1 MRYLE
6 ILYKLSQWPLFGSV
20 FKCLIPLS
28 VDVVNQPTTK
38 VGGGSSTTSLV
49 VYSVNLIHT
58 LGATDDM
65 FSQAINLDNL
75 IIKSISFKGFGV
87 TNRDVNL
94 FLQGAIGLLDAD
106 FVDSPYPRLLALNGD
121 LDDFSPDAG
130 NLTVV
135 IDPSVYHIN
144 TAATGLEAAA
154 AVVALRTVPD
164 PAVLGRYFRL
174 RSNGQSGNPVTSDTT
189 CLILCEKID
198 LTHGRTSYAAVD
210 TQ

>member
-1 MRYLE
+1 MADTFNL
-6 ILYKLSQWPLFGSV
+6 
-20 FKCLIPLS
+20 
-28 VDVVNQPTTK
+28 VVSK
-38 VGGGSSTTSLV
+38 VGGGGGSSSLI

-65 FSQAINLDNL
+65 YSQAINLDNL
-75 IIKSISFKGFGV
+75 RIKSITFKGSGV

-94 FLQGAIGLLDAD
+94 VLQGAIGLLSAD
-106 FVDSPYPRLLALNGD
+106 FIDSIYTRALALNGD
-121 LDDFSPDAG
+121 LDDFSPDDTDVTAI
-130 NLTVV
+130 
-135 IDPSVYHIN
+135 IDPNVYHIN

-189 CLILCEKID
+189 ALILCEKINFN
-198 LTHGRTSYAAVD
+198 HGRSDYAAVS
-210 TQ
+210 TT